1 MPEQQDTWNLAGNSL
16 DKHNYVVQ
24 KTSPKTVCYAL
35 EPSPYSYIYKRKY
48 FWGKQ
53 TSSHGEKLTFFR
65 FKNSRVKSIKFSP
78 QRFSTFLHVLS
89 VSHVQLNHLLFLTA
103 VLVFDVPIS
112 FFLYWFTSVSKR
124 TSSLFWNFLFAGL
137 PFCNRINTYNY
148 NR

>member
-24 KTSPKTVCYAL
+24 KTSP
-35 EPSPYSYIYKRKY
+35 P
-48 FWGKQ
+48 KQ
-53 TSSHGEKLTFFR
+53 SVTHWNHLCILI
-65 FKNSRVKSIKFSP
+65 SIKGNTSEANKHHMVKNWLFSILKT
-78 QRFSTFLHVLS
+78 QESKVLNLVLRFSTFLHVLS